1 MPSKEDLEARA
12 ADCDSID
19 EFAVIAR
26 EADADHARE
35 LLEKAARHCDDV
47 AATVDYATCINAI
60 CSDPEWARKVLDEA
74 EFECQFTKEFV
85 QLATGYK
92 DLFDDMDKVK
102 ELMEQAAEF
111 CMTGEEQSDL
121 GDGYWS
127 LLQDRDA
134 AVQAYEKALVDI
146 NDKDALLALAAKATS
161 ELSNQELARSVY
173 AKAEERMST
182 LTDRMRLAQSIID
195 DLGDKELASAIYD
208 QTADSV
214 SNPGDL
220 GKLAAEI
227 MQRLGDGE
235 RATAIYRKAL
245 ARSNDSKQLLAL
257 ADTVAGTGADAE
269 FLGEILS
276 RAMEL
281 GKDSAELVAVAERAA
296 ALGSDQALIRQVLE
310 QAEERVTSLG
320 EMRSVAQAI
329 ETHIAGDPAWSARIA
344 DKLARR
350 EANQAT
356 YASFQEREKQAT
368 QPLQLVRLAGDVME
382 ELEDPSYAGKLL
394 ADAEQTWRKGGCDLP
409 QGRELLLAVVRHIGD
424 SEWIARL
431 LDGTLG
437 DSPDFVHLQSVCRLA
452 VSELSDS
459 EAGKSFAH
467 RQYQQC
473 QARLESQSDDG
484 SPYALLK
491 LSAVVHRDLAD
502 RAWARTLIESA
513 AALGGDH
520 LAFARMASAAAAI
533 GDDELAADLCK
544 RAFEKCRTADQVQQ
558 LVRSIRSDGVAEDVL
573 RDGYAGT
580 RQNFG
585 EAAQLLAWTE
595 AIVTL
600 FGDNDWARQEY
611 DRLDGEIHS
620 TSEKARLNASRRQR
634 LEARFY

>member
-12 ADCDSID
+12 AECDSID

-60 CSDPEWARKVLDEA
+60 CSDPEWARKVLDDA

-127 LLQDRDA
+127 LLQDREA

-146 NDKDALLALAAKATS
+146 NDKDALLALAAKATR

-182 LTDRMRLAQSIID
+182 LTDRMRLAQSVID

-208 QTADSV
+208 RTADSV

-245 ARSNDSKQLLAL
+245 GRSNDSKQLLAL

-269 FLGEILS
+269 FVGEILS
-276 RAMEL
+276 RAMDL

-296 ALGSDQALIRQVLE
+296 ALGNDQALIRQVLE

-329 ETHIAGDPAWSARIA
+329 ETHIAGDPAWSERIA

-368 QPLQLVRLAGDVME
+368 QPLQLVRLAGDVMK

-394 ADAEQTWRKGGCDLP
+394 ADAEQTWREGGCDLP
-409 QGRELLLAVVRHIGD
+409 QGRELLLAVDRHIGD

-467 RQYQQC
+467 RQYQHC
-473 QARLESQSDDG
+473 QARLESPSDG

-502 RAWARTLIESA
+502 DAWARTLIESA

-544 RAFEKCRTADQVQQ
+544 RAFEKCQTADQVPQ
-558 LVRSIRSDGVAEDVL
+558 LIRSIRSDGVAEDVL

-580 RQNFG
+580 RQTFG
-585 EAAQLLAWTE
+585 EAAPLL
-595 AIVTL
+595 
-600 FGDNDWARQEY
+600 D
-611 DRLDGEIHS
+611 
-620 TSEKARLNASRRQR
+620 ASRRQR
-634 LEARFY
+634 LETRFY